1 MIVYFGGKFP
11 FRYKDFSKEALE
23 QDYRAT
29 LIGVDNLMN
38 EPLNHPDVKP
48 GVTYAG
54 PFYFYEDGITADKV
68 VEREALADACV
79 FLLDDDAAVPGT
91 VTEIINASMHHKV
104 VYIFYVQK
112 DVDGGE
118 PERTIASPLWYPIL
132 FANRF
137 NKDRTWLFAFESKS
151 RIIKLCKRLL
161 GGLNEYLYCFAF
173 TYT

>member
-29 LIGVDNLMN
+29 LIGVDKLMN

-68 VEREALADACV
+68 VEREAFAVANADACV
-79 FLLDDDAAVPGT
+79 FLLDDDAAIPGT
-91 VTEIINASMHHKV
+91 ITEIINASIHHKA

-112 DVDGGE
+112 DLDKGE
-118 PERTIASPLWYPIL
+118 PERAVTSPLWYPIL

-137 NKDRTWLFAFESKS
+137 NKDRTWLFAFNSFEEAKVS
-151 RIIKLCKRLL
+151 LL
-161 GGLNEYLYCFAF
+161 DFVNSCLGA
-173 TYT
+173 

>member
-1 MIVYFGGKFP
+1 MVVYFGGKFP
-11 FRYKDFSKEALE
+11 FRYKDFSKKALE

-54 PFYFYEDGITADKV
+54 PFYFYEDEITADKV
-68 VEREALADACV
+68 VEREALAVANADTCV
-79 FLLDDDAAVPGT
+79 FLLDEDAAIPGT
-91 VTEIINASMHHKV
+91 VTEIINASIHHKI

-112 DVDGGE
+112 GVDGGE

-137 NKDRTWLFAFESKS
+137 NKDRTWLFAFDSFEKA
-151 RIIKLCKRLL
+151 KAELL
-161 GGLNEYLYCFAF
+161 NFVNDYLGD
-173 TYT
+173 